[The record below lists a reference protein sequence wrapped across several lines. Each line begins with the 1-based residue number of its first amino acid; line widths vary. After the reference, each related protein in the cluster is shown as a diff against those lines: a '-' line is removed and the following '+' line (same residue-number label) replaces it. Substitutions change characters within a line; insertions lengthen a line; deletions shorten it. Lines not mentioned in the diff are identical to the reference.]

1 MTTKEPTRRSRVDFP
16 GPNRL
21 AAENQSR
28 IDFPGC
34 SLPENQSGID
44 LRGPGH
50 QPGVVYL
57 VATPIGNLEDITLR
71 ALRILKSVDLVAA
84 EDTRHTAKL
93 LHHFG
98 ITVRTTSLHDHNEA
112 TRAPELVARVIAGAS
127 MALVSDA
134 GTPGVSDPGFK
145 LVRAALDAG
154 IRVEVIPGPS
164 AVLAALTG
172 SGLPTDAF
180 VFVGFPPPKA
190 AARAAWFAGLASE
203 TRTIVMFEAPHRIR
217 QSLEAALE
225 ALGDRRAAVGRELTK
240 LHEEFL
246 RGTLS
251 SILGRLQETRGEF
264 TVVLAGSDQGGVSD
278 TARQVSDREVLD
290 AFDAASASGLDRRGA
305 IAAAAARFGLKP
317 RAAYAAVER
326 ARASHS

>member
-1 MTTKEPTRRSRVDFP
+1 
-16 GPNRL
+16 
-21 AAENQSR
+21 
-28 IDFPGC
+28 
-34 SLPENQSGID
+34 
-44 LRGPGH
+44 
-50 QPGVVYL
+50 
-57 VATPIGNLEDITLR
+57 
-71 ALRILKSVDLVAA
+71 
-84 EDTRHTAKL
+84 L

-98 ITVRTTSLHDHNEA
+98 ISVKTISLHDHNEA
-112 TRAPELVARVIAGAS
+112 ARAPELVARIVAGS
-127 MALVSDA
+127 SVALVSDA

-190 AARAAWFAGLASE
+190 TARAEWFANLAAE

-251 SILGRLQETRGEF
+251 SVLARLGETRGEF
-264 TVVLAGSDQGGVSD
+264 TVVLAGSDNSCVLD
-278 TARQVSDREVLD
+278 TTRQLTDKEVLD
-290 AFDAASASGLDRRGA
+290 AFDAATASGLDRRGA
-305 IAAAAARFGLKP
+305 IAAAAARCGLKP

-326 ARASHS
+326 ARAGHS